1 MSALLS
7 RNNYDSDNFES
18 PIEEIHRSLEEERV
32 ESDKSLDDID
42 TGDLVTYQVGN
53 LTLELTYM
61 DSGDS
66 AAFIQ
71 SYDLELKE
79 VLNGKL
85 EESGELELDDKYVR
99 VA

>member
-18 PIEEIHRSLEEERV
+18 PIEEIHRSLEEERIG
-32 ESDKSLDDID
+32 SDRSLGDIV
-42 TGDLVTYQVGN
+42 TGDVVTYHVGN
-53 LTLELTYM
+53 LTLELTYI

-71 SYDLELKE
+71 SYDPELKE
-79 VLNGKL
+79 VLNEKL
-85 EESGELELDDKYVR
+85 EDSRELELDDKYVS
-99 VA
+99 VI